1 MLACFLVIIVANL
14 QLGAVCGKSASKR
27 RRHARSQIA
36 TDNRCAHQADLRF
49 LLLKEV
55 HQDVGMW
62 RRRVR
67 EEPIG
72 IKNEKLIYAVRQDL
86 AFDMAFNSRARH
98 YGMQLHAQLVG
109 QTATLG

>member
-55 HQDVGMW
+55 HQDVGM
-62 RRRVR
+62 RCRCVR
-67 EEPIG
+67 EKPVG
-72 IKNEKLIYAVRQDL
+72 IKNEKLIYAVRQNL
-86 AFDMAFNSRARH
+86 AFDMVFNTRASH
-98 YGMQLHAQLVG
+98 HGMQLHAQLVG
-109 QTATLG
+109 QAATFG

>member
-27 RRHARSQIA
+27 RRHARPQIA

-67 EEPIG
+67 EKPIG
-72 IKNEKLIYAVRQDL
+72 IKDEELIYAVRQDL
-86 AFDMAFNSRARH
+86 AFNMAFDTRACN
-98 YGMQLHAQLVG
+98 YGMQLHTQLVG
-109 QTATLG
+109 QAAPFG